1 MTHTEQREYARI
13 TRNMKVEVRSVEGVM
28 LEGRL
33 RDISLNGLSLIAEK
47 LLPTG
52 NECEVVLIFEE
63 ALEEHE
69 RLRLPCRVA
78 RAEGALMAVE
88 FVQLDDNQYDRLR
101 KHLSLSEEDAEKNPP
116 EPAGKSFKSR

>member
-33 RDISLNGLSLIAEK
+33 RDISLNGLCLLAEK

-63 ALEEHE
+63 SMEEHE

-78 RAEGALMAVE
+78 RAEGVMMAVE
-88 FVQLDDNQYDRLR
+88 FTELDEEKQQRLR
-101 KHLSLSEEDAEKNPP
+101 RHLAISE
-116 EPAGKSFKSR
+116 